1 MAGLARVVIRF
12 RYVVIAGWLIAAAL
26 CVLLLPSLADSVNT
40 DNSTFL
46 PASSPTSHALV
57 LAAPFQPAG
66 TTTGTL
72 VVVGKAKLS
81 SSDQSDITS
90 LEAKIAKDGHV
101 VSVSDQ
107 GVSTDGKA
115 QKAGIV
121 FSVLTSSPDAS
132 STVAAVRATISAH
145 LPTGLRGYLTGQ
157 LPTDRKSTRLNS
169 SHRP

>member
-26 CVLLLPSLADSVNT
+26 CTLLLPSLADSVNT

-46 PASSPTSHALV
+46 PASTPTQHALV

-81 SSDQSDITS
+81 SSEQSDITS
-90 LEAKIAKDGHV
+90 LEAKIAKDDHV
-101 VSVSDQ
+101 MSVSGQ
-107 GVSTDGKA
+107 GLSTDGKA
-115 QKAGIV
+115 DKAGV
-121 FSVLTSSPDAS
+121 VSPYRPPARMRLRRWLRSGPRSAPLTCRPGC
-132 STVAAVRATISAH
+132 AAI
-145 LPTGLRGYLTGQ
+145 
-157 LPTDRKSTRLNS
+157 
-169 SHRP
+169 